1 MVNIGGTQEKCTACT
16 KTVYLTEKIV
26 VEDKEDKKTFHK
38 LCLKCTHCKLTLSLG
53 NYASLNGVF
62 YCKPHFKQLFAT
74 KGNYDE
80 GFGKSKHSEK
90 WTPQATPT
98 GTSSFIP
105 VEESKSSE
113 KKETPTTISSKFL
126 GSTEKCNLCN
136 KTVYL
141 TEKIVVEDKED
152 KKVLHKQCL
161 KCTHCS
167 VVLNLGTYA
176 SMKGVFYCKPHFKQ
190 LFATKGNYDESFGNN
205 KATDKWAP
213 QTNTAPASF
222 VPLEKTA
229 TTEKNTNQS
238 SNPDIAKK
246 FSTGSSEKCHDCQKS
261 VYLTEKVVLEELE
274 NKRIFHKACLKCSKC
289 SVILTLGTLVQL
301 DGVIYCKP
309 HFKELYA
316 TQGNLDGGFG
326 KPKHSEKWENNPFPY
341 LEKDSSYVPSVEKVE
356 SQMNNASSE
365 SEVDRFKNINNDDSD
380 KPRRQQQQPISQ
392 PEEEQQEEEKVEE
405 PVSEEEK
412 VEEKVEEPV
421 AEQEQEEVEKVEEP
435 VVAEEEKV
443 EEPVVAEEEKVEEPV
458 VASEEPVEEE
468 TKAEEEN

>member
-1 MVNIGGTQEKCTACT
+1 MVNIGGTQEKCTACS

-90 WTPQATPT
+90 WTPQAAPT
-98 GTSSFIP
+98 GSSSFIP

-113 KKETPTTISSKFL
+113 KKETPSTISSKFS
-126 GSTEKCNLCN
+126 GSTEKCNICN

-141 TEKIVVEDKED
+141 TEKLVVEDKED

-161 KCTHCS
+161 KCTHCN

-176 SMKGVFYCKPHFKQ
+176 SMNGVFYCKPHFKQ

-213 QTNTAPASF
+213 QANTAPNSF

-229 TTEKNTNQS
+229 TAEKNTNQS

-246 FSTGSSEKCHDCQKS
+246 FSTGGQEKCHDCQKS

-341 LEKDSSYVPSVEKVE
+341 LEKDSNYVPSVEKVE
-356 SQMNNASSE
+356 SQMNNTSSE
-365 SEVDRFKNINNDDSD
+365 SDVDRFKNINNDESD
-380 KPRRQQQQPISQ
+380 KPRRNQPVASEEE
-392 PEEEQQEEEKVEE
+392 PKEEQQEEKVEE
-405 PVSEEEK
+405 P
-412 VEEKVEEPV
+412 
-421 AEQEQEEVEKVEEP
+421 
-435 VVAEEEKV
+435 VAEEEKV
-443 EEPVVAEEEKVEEPV
+443 EEPVAEEEKVEEPVAEEEKEEEKVEEPV
-458 VASEEPVEEE
+458 VASEEEKVEVPVVASEEPVEV
-468 TKAEEEN
+468 EN

>member
-1 MVNIGGTQEKCTACT
+1 MVNIGGTQEKCTACA

-80 GFGKSKHSEK
+80 
-90 WTPQATPT
+90 
-98 GTSSFIP
+98 
-105 VEESKSSE
+105 
-113 KKETPTTISSKFL
+113 
-126 GSTEKCNLCN
+126 
-136 KTVYL
+136 
-141 TEKIVVEDKED
+141 
-152 KKVLHKQCL
+152 
-161 KCTHCS
+161 
-167 VVLNLGTYA
+167 
-176 SMKGVFYCKPHFKQ
+176 
-190 LFATKGNYDESFGNN
+190 SFGNN

-213 QTNTAPASF
+213 QANTAPTSF
-222 VPLEKTA
+222 VPLEKTSTA
-229 TTEKNTNQS
+229 EKNTNQS

-246 FSTGSSEKCHDCQKS
+246 FSTGGQEKCHDCQKS

-356 SQMNNASSE
+356 SQMNNSSSE
-365 SEVDRFKNINNDDSD
+365 SDVDRFKNINNDDSD
-380 KPRRQQQQPISQ
+380 KPRTQQPVAQEQEQEQEQEKVEEPIT
-392 PEEEQQEEEKVEE
+392 EEQEKVEE
-405 PVSEEEK
+405 PVVATEE
-412 VEEKVEEPV
+412 
-421 AEQEQEEVEKVEEP
+421 EKVEEP

-443 EEPVVAEEEKVEEPV
+443 EEPVTEEEKVEEPV